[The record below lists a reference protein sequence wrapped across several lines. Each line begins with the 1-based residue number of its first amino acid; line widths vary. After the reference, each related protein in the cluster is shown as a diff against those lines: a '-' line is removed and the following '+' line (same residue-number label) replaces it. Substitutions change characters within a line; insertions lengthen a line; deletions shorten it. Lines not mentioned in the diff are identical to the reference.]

1 MGTCTWVAAPDAF
14 SPNDSSVGYQVY
26 GTLTMSNSYTAGTGD
41 VFNGTMIGVGAIQ
54 FLDLGSGNGISTGP
68 NPPAGA
74 YFGIAYLDAS
84 GNVQGIRV
92 YQSPAAAGP
101 FTEITNGTNLVN
113 LSFQACAQKT
123 T

>member
-1 MGTCTWVAAPDAF
+1 MGTCTWVPAGDAY
-14 SPNDSSVGYQVY
+14 SPNDSSEGYHVY
-26 GTLTMSNSYTAGTGD
+26 GNVTMSNSYTSGTGD

-54 FLDLGSGNGISTGP
+54 FLDVGSGNGVSTGP

-74 YFGIAYLDAS
+74 YLGVAYSDAS

-92 YQSPAAAGP
+92 FQSPGAAGG
-101 FTEITNGTNLVN
+101 FTEITNGTNLSN
-113 LSFQACAQKT
+113 LTFQVCAQKT